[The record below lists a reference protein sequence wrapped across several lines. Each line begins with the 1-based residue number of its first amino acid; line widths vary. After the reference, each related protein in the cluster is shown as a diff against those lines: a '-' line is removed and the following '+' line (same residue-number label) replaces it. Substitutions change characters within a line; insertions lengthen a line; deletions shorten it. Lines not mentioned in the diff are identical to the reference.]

1 MDLINHKPFREFIIL
16 SCLHNSPEGLNI
28 HKLLKALND
37 FFPVDEVELFL
48 SLQKLLKESR
58 IKGVH
63 NSELMQV
70 LYVLTNEGRAH
81 YLSLQNEWDD
91 LQEKLGRLV
100 E

>member
-16 SCLHNSPEGLNI
+16 SCLHNKPEGLSI
-28 HKLLKALND
+28 HQLLKALNG

-48 SLQKLLKESR
+48 SLQKLLKDNL
-58 IKGVH
+58 IKGVN

-70 LYVLTNEGRAH
+70 FYVLTGEGQGH
-81 YLSLQNEWDD
+81 CQSLQKEWND
-91 LQEKLGRLV
+91 LQEKLGMLV